1 MSYIYAI
8 HFIEQDAVKIGKADD
23 LKERLSDLV
32 SIWGKIDKN
41 KARAM
46 KIDDIFVINYEKE
59 LHKKYEN
66 YKKPMPFGDGYTEF
80 FNCEVWSEIDK
91 DKFLPISNTKIIEK
105 ANNTKVKNQ
114 NNKRKK
120 SISISLSDEE
130 YKTLEILYQKDNNE
144 MRNKLLSGFDLSDQ
158 NQINQIKSLLYD
170 NTIKELEYKNERL
183 EQELIFR
190 TERHH
195 YFKKQYHLMRVN
207 CNNQT
212 KKIKIYADKIS
223 ELEDIIKYS
232 KIDKDQIKDIDKQKI
247 MEENAILL
255 KEIKKLKNIN
265 LQNKNRIREV
275 YRDLKE
281 SKRLLKRVLTQF
293 KKDSPSKSVIKELNN
308 KITKLIEKNILC
320 VKTYKRKVK
329 IGVLK

>member
-32 SIWGKIDKN
+32 AVWGKIDKN

-66 YKKPMPFGDGYTEF
+66 YKKSMPFGDGYTEF
-80 FNCEVWSEIDK
+80 FNCKVWNEIDK

-105 ANNTKVKNQ
+105 VNNTKAKNQ
-114 NNKRKK
+114 SNKRKR

-130 YKTLEILYQKDNNE
+130 YKILEMLYQKDNNE
-144 MRNKLLSGFDLSDQ
+144 MRNKLLAGFNLSDQ
-158 NQINQIKSLLYD
+158 NQINQIKDLLYD
-170 NTIKELEYKNERL
+170 NTIKELEYKNEML

-190 TERHH
+190 TDRHH
-195 YFKKQYHLMRVN
+195 HFKKQYHLMRVN

-212 KKIKIYADKIS
+212 KKIKIYTDKIS

-247 MEENAILL
+247 IEENDILV
-255 KEIKKLKNIN
+255 KEIKELKNRN
-265 LQNKNRIREV
+265 LQSENTIQETYK
-275 YRDLKE
+275 DLKE

-308 KITKLIEKNILC
+308 KITKHIEK
-320 VKTYKRKVK
+320 TYY
-329 IGVLK
+329 I

>member
-66 YKKPMPFGDGYTEF
+66 YKTSMPFGDGYTEF
-80 FNCEVWSEIDK
+80 FNCEVWNEIDK

-114 NNKRKK
+114 NNKRKR

-144 MRNKLLSGFDLSDQ
+144 MRNKLLAGFNLSDQ
-158 NQINQIKSLLYD
+158 NQIEKIRDLLYD
-170 NTIKELEYKNERL
+170 NTIKELEYKNEIL
-183 EQELIFR
+183 ERELVFR
-190 TERHH
+190 TDRHH
-195 YFKKQYHLMRVN
+195 HFKKQYHLMRVN
-207 CNNQT
+207 CNNQA

-247 MEENAILL
+247 IEENNILI
-255 KEIKKLKNIN
+255 KEIEELKNIN
-265 LQNKNRIREV
+265 LRNENTIREA
-275 YRDLKE
+275 YKNLKE
-281 SKRLLKRVLTQF
+281 SKRLFKRILTQF
-293 KKDSPSKSVIKELNN
+293 KKDSPQKSIINELNN
-308 KITKLIEKNILC
+308 KITKHIEKIDY
-320 VKTYKRKVK
+320 V
-329 IGVLK
+329 